1 MRRSRL
7 VTGIAVVAAV
17 AAGGVGG
24 ALIGVP
30 ALSGAQ
36 QFPNSAVNVAAT
48 GSTPTSNAGRP
59 GRGPALL
66 EAAAKAL
73 NLTPEQLRQKLSDG
87 KTTIADV
94 AKQQNVDVQT
104 VIDAMAAADKDRIQG
119 IVNNPWPKFG
129 GGPGLG
135 GRGMGGAGFGP
146 GAPNP
151 KGGLGFAGGLGGGL
165 GRIGALVFDPVAKAL
180 GITTDEL
187 KADLAKG
194 QTIADIAKS
203 KNLDV
208 NQVIDTLVAD
218 ASKAIDTAVTDGHL
232 KQAQA
237 DKIKAALKTGI
248 TKIVNDGFK
257 GAKGALGGFGGRHGF
272 GGRMGGPT
280 STPPTTTAPVTP

>member
-1 MRRSRL
+1 MWRSRL
-7 VTGIAVVAAV
+7 VTGIAVVAAM

-36 QFPNSAVNVAAT
+36 QFPNAAVNVAASGT
-48 GSTPTSNAGRP
+48 TPTSNAGRP
-59 GRGPALL
+59 GRGPGFLAV
-66 EAAAKAL
+66 AAKAL

-87 KTTIADV
+87 TTTIADV

-104 VIDAMAAADKDRIQG
+104 VIDAIAAADKDRIQG

-129 GGPGLG
+129 AGP
-135 GRGMGGAGFGP
+135 GMGGRGFGP
-146 GAPNP
+146 GAPNA
-151 KGGLGFAGGLGGGL
+151 KGGLGVAGGLGGGL

-208 NQVIDTLVAD
+208 NKVIDTLVAD
-218 ASKAIDTAVTDGHL
+218 ASKAIDKAVTDGHL

-257 GAKGALGGFGGRHGF
+257 GAKGALGGLGFGFGGRHGF
-272 GGRMGGPT
+272 GGRMGGPK